1 MLITF
6 FRIDIPQISAH
17 LPILHIYLLANDRS
31 LSILVTVEMFNALN
45 ALSERESLLVVKPW
59 VNKWLILAIIVSFSQ
74 HFLVM

>member
-1 MLITF
+1 MP
-6 FRIDIPQISAH
+6 PQR
-17 LPILHIYLLANDRS
+17 LLKCFPLLSRCDAARRS

-45 ALSERESLLVVKPW
+45 ALSERESLFVVKPW